1 MEIIKNLGIDPL
13 LLVAQGV
20 NFLIILYILKRFAYK
35 PILSMLKSR
44 EDAIRKGIKQAEDAR
59 ILLEK
64 TQEKEKQILKKAQV
78 EAKTLLEKTKEE
90 QIKII
95 QDAREKGKRDMESL
109 LEEARKQI
117 AFETKEAEKR
127 LTVHI
132 SEIAMLFL
140 KKSLSELLTDEE
152 EEVIID
158 KTLQRLKNKKAN

>member
-1 MEIIKNLGIDPL
+1 MELLNNFGINPVL
-13 LLVAQGV
+13 LIAQVV
-20 NFLIILYILKRFAYK
+20 NFFIIFYILKRFAYK

-44 EDAIRKGIKQAEDAR
+44 EDTIRKGLKQAEDAR

-64 TQEKEKQILKKAQV
+64 TQEKEKHILRKAQT
-78 EAKTLLEKTKEE
+78 EARLLLEKTREE

-95 QDAREKGKRDMESL
+95 QDAREKGKREMDSL

-132 SEIAMLFL
+132 SEIAILFL
-140 KKSLSELLTDEE
+140 KKSLSELLTDEDE
-152 EEVIID
+152 ETIID
-158 KTLQRLKNKKAN
+158 KTLQRLKNKKTN

>member
-1 MEIIKNLGIDPL
+1 MEIINNLGIDPL

-64 TQEKEKQILKKAQV
+64 TQEKEKQILKKAQA
-78 EAKTLLEKTKEE
+78 EAKMMIERTKEE

-95 QDAREKGKRDMESL
+95 QDAREKGKLDMDLL

-117 AFETKEAEKR
+117 AFETKEAEKK

-158 KTLQRLKNKKAN
+158 KTLQRLKNKKTN

>member
-78 EAKTLLEKTKEE
+78 EAKTLLEKTKEA

-95 QDAREKGKRDMESL
+95 QDAREKGKRDMDSL

>member
-1 MEIIKNLGIDPL
+1 MEIINNLGIDPL

-44 EDAIRKGIKQAEDAR
+44 EDTIRKGIKQAEDAR

-64 TQEKEKQILKKAQV
+64 TQEKEKQILKKAQA
-78 EAKTLLEKTKEE
+78 EAKMMIEKTKEE

-95 QDAREKGKRDMESL
+95 QDAREKGKLDMDLL

-117 AFETKEAEKR
+117 AFETKEAEKK

-140 KKSLSELLTDEE
+140 KKSLSELLTD
-152 EEVIID
+152 
-158 KTLQRLKNKKAN
+158 

>member
-1 MEIIKNLGIDPL
+1 MEIINNLGIDPL
-13 LLVAQGV
+13 LLIAQGV
-20 NFLIILYILKRFAYK
+20 NFLIIFYILKRFAYK

-44 EDAIRKGIKQAEDAR
+44 EDAIRKGIKQAQDAVV
-59 ILLEK
+59 LLEK
-64 TQEKEKQILKKAQV
+64 TQEKEKQILKKAQA
-78 EAKTLLEKTKEE
+78 EAKVLIEKTKED

-95 QDAREKGKRDMESL
+95 QDAREKGKRDMDSL

-132 SEIAMLFL
+132 SELAMLFL

-152 EEVIID
+152 EETIID
-158 KTLQRLKNKKAN
+158 KTLQRLKNKKTN